1 MSSLLTSGPDAAA
14 LAVPLDGQSGIPFV
28 DSLAVSALGAS
39 ALDAPGQALAAWDE
53 LDFPALGIAGMA
65 EKAPPEGV
73 DPLIGVSGAGSAQD
87 DLIAAGEALT
97 GLAFDAAAVD
107 GAGNSRLTA
116 RNLGPLSGTR
126 SLSDWVGSTDR
137 DDYYRFDITQ
147 ASSLSLVLNG
157 LGADADLQLLSSTGA
172 LLGLS
177 ANGGNRADAISRTLD
192 AGTYYARVY
201 RFSGDTNYNLTLS
214 VSSVTPADGAGNTLP
229 TARNIGA
236 LSGSRS
242 FRDWVGSTDLNDYYR
257 FDLAQSSN
265 LSLSLN
271 GMSADAN
278 LRLLSSTGA
287 VLASSV
293 NGGTAAD
300 SISRTLNAGTYYAQI
315 YSSGG
320 NTNYDLTLTAAAAT
334 PAPSGFNS
342 TNGYGEA
349 SAERAI
355 ERLLNVSI
363 PDLPNQFSGGLFGL
377 DRIGAPEVWSY
388 GYTGRGLV
396 VAVLDTGVDRNH
408 QDLDANTWV
417 NAREVEGN
425 GIDDD
430 GNGYI
435 DDRYGWN
442 FSSNNNNTFDGN
454 GHGTHVAGTIAAER
468 NDFGVTGVAYD
479 AKIMAVKVLS
489 DSGSGSY
496 QSIANGVRYAVNNGA
511 NVINLSLGGASGD
524 ISIQSAIEYAW
535 NRGVSVVMAAGN
547 SGTSSPGYPAAY
559 ANKWGI
565 AVGAVDNTGALASF
579 SNRAGTTVMDYVTA
593 AGVAVTSTTP
603 NNSYATYSGTSMATP
618 HMAGAMALLMQANRA
633 SGRNLSVGQL
643 EQLFTSTATN
653 ALSSSAAQAGT
664 ASTGTT
670 GGSSV
675 GRLALE
681 DAVAPSPVTST
692 PLPVAGDAPEAI
704 ASAPA
709 TRAPAAAGPVGFS
722 AASPLLTREID
733 GPGASGAPSAA
744 ADESGPAS
752 LATPFAQQSLSA
764 FAGAAQSVA
773 SPGTGPIAGTTR
785 DPLISPWERSRAGA
799 DMTGELDLL
808 TGQLRGPAARFL
820 TVSV

>member
-1 MSSLLTSGPDAAA
+1 MSSSLAFGPDDAV
-14 LAVPLDGQSGIPFV
+14 LAVSLDGKSGVPFL
-28 DSLAVSALGAS
+28 DSLDASALGAS
-39 ALDAPGQALAAWDE
+39 ALEGADQSIASLGA
-53 LDFPALGIAGMA
+53 LDFPDLGVAAMA
-65 EKAPPEGV
+65 EKVQPEGP
-73 DPLIGVSGAGSAQD
+73 DPLTGSSAGSPAPGD
-87 DLIAAGEALT
+87 TMPPGETLT
-97 GLAFDAAAVD
+97 GLVVDAAAMD
-107 GAGNSRLTA
+107 GAGNSRPTA
-116 RNLGPLSGTR
+116 RSLGVLSGA
-126 SLSDWVGSTDR
+126 SSYSDWVGSADR
-137 DDYYRFDITQ
+137 DDYYRFEITQ

-157 LGADADLQLLSSTGA
+157 LSADADLQLLSSTGA
-172 LLGLS
+172 LLAVS
-177 ANGGNRADAISRTLD
+177 ANGGNRADAISGTIN

-201 RFSGDTNYNLTLS
+201 RYSGDTNYNLSLS
-214 VSSVTPADGAGNTLP
+214 ATALAPVDGAGNTLAA
-229 TARNIGA
+229 ARNIGT
-236 LSGSRS
+236 LSGTKS
-242 FRDWVGSTDLNDYYR
+242 FRDWVGSSDLTDYYR
-257 FDLAQSSN
+257 FDLTQTS
-265 LSLSLN
+265 SLSLN
-271 GMSADAN
+271 LNGMGANAD

-287 VLASSV
+287 VLASSI
-293 NGGTAAD
+293 NGGVGAD
-300 SISRTLNAGTYYAQI
+300 SISRTLNAGTYYAQVF
-315 YSSGG
+315 SVSG
-320 NTNYDLTLTAAAAT
+320 NTNYDLSLTAAAVVA
-334 PAPSGFNS
+334 PAPTGFNS

-363 PDLPNQFSGGLFGL
+363 ADVANQFGAGLYGL
-377 DRIGAPEVWSY
+377 DRIGAPEVWNY

-417 NAREVEGN
+417 NTREIAGN

-430 GNGYI
+430 GNGYA
-435 DDRYGWN
+435 DDLYGWN
-442 FSSNNNNTFDGN
+442 FSGNNNNTLDVN

-468 NDFGVTGVAYD
+468 NGFGVTGVAYE

-489 DSGSGSY
+489 DAGSGSY
-496 QSIANGVRYAVNNGA
+496 QSIANGVRYAVDNGA
-511 NVINLSLGGASGD
+511 NVINLSLGGGSGD
-524 ISIQSAIEYAW
+524 AGLRSAIEYAW

-547 SGTSSPGYPAAY
+547 SGASSPGYPAAY
-559 ANKWGI
+559 ATNWGI
-565 AVGAVDNTGALASF
+565 AVGAVNNTGALASF
-579 SNRAGTTVMDYVTA
+579 SNRAGSTVMDYVTA

-618 HMAGAMALLMQANRA
+618 HVAGAMALLMQANRA

-733 GPGASGAPSAA
+733 GPGASAAPSAA

-764 FAGAAQSVA
+764 FAGAAQFVA
-773 SPGTGPIAGTTR
+773 SPGTSPIAGTTR

-820 TVSV
+820 TV